1 MQQPSGIK
9 SDEWGHLQV
18 AFEAYR
24 KGDAAVVSGL
34 FSELGKRLYKF
45 FFARTRNDSDSDDL
59 TQAAL
64 LKIHLSRHAFNND
77 LSLKTWTFTVAQR
90 TLIDH
95 WRKRSRVDAN
105 ESLESEQSHLESV
118 HDKSIIDLASQI
130 SMRRSLEDALQA
142 LKPLDRSIVYLSVTE
157 GLSMAELAHV
167 LESTE
172 GAVKVRV
179 HRLLKGLRKQLLED
193 EVDSDSKGQE
203 VVT

>member
-1 MQQPSGIK
+1 MHQPSGIK

-24 KGDAAVVSGL
+24 NGDAAVVSGL

-105 ESLESEQSHLESV
+105 ENLESEQSHLESV

-130 SMRRSLEDALQA
+130 SMRRSLEDALQT

-203 VVT
+203 V

>member
-1 MQQPSGIK
+1 MQVQGGAK
-9 SDEWGHLQV
+9 NDEWGHLQV

-24 KGDAAVVSGL
+24 NGDAAVVSGL
-34 FSELGKRLYKF
+34 FSDLGNRLHKF

-64 LKIHLSRHAFNND
+64 LKIHLSRHSFNND
-77 LSLKTWTFTVAQR
+77 MSLKTWAFTVAQR

-95 WRKRSRVDAN
+95 WRKRSRVDSN

-130 SMRRSLEDALQA
+130 SMRRSLEDALQT
-142 LKPLDRSIVYLSVTE
+142 LKPLDRSIVYLSVSE
-157 GLSMAELAHV
+157 GLSMAELARV

-179 HRLLKGLRKQLLED
+179 HRLLKGLRKQLLDDDVEN
-193 EVDSDSKGQE
+193 EAKG
-203 VVT
+203 